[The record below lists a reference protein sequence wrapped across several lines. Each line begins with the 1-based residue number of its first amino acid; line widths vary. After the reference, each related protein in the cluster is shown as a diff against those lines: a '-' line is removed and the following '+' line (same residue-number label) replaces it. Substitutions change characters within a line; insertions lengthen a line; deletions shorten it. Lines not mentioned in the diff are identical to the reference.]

1 MKSFLILCPALLLLT
16 LSPAFAQADDP
27 TATEDQATR
36 GGEQRFWQCQT
47 PTGSFIVPIQ
57 RIASVGIHEYV
68 VDGGFY
74 VTEVTVD
81 TVGSVIARFYY
92 GEPYQGAE
100 HGNIGALMR
109 ERSDAL
115 LEAAG
120 ERTDGAAQDNIA
132 VKNYPA
138 TTHARTVEFKI
149 ARRSDLVALYES
161 ASNALLTGR
170 GSKFTIGQ

>member
-1 MKSFLILCPALLLLT
+1 MKPSLLLCPAILLMSLT
-16 LSPAFAQADDP
+16 TSLAQENENL
-27 TATEDQATR
+27 TEEQAAR
-36 GGEQRFWQCQT
+36 GGEQRFWQCET

-81 TVGSVIARFYY
+81 TLGSVIARFYY
-92 GEPYQGAE
+92 GEPYQGAQ
-100 HGNIGALMR
+100 HGNISDMLK
-109 ERSDAL
+109 ERTEAL

-120 ERTDGAAQDNIA
+120 ERSGTQDNIA
-132 VKNYPA
+132 VKNYPS

-149 ARRSDLVALYES
+149 TRRADLVALYQS
-161 ASNALLTGR
+161 VSNALLSGR